1 MDFQLGIDSKAS
13 IISVDIRA
21 SKVNAKVE
29 EVNMCKP
36 SEAAHIIFSFLQI
49 FFFSPN
55 LFFSNLLWSP
65 KEYENKDKD
74 TNFWTQ
80 KFLPL
85 FTVESHSLFVAVAE
99 GEVNIVIIV
108 MLLDTWDAGLQ
119 KLKSKIFVRI
129 FENSIWG
136 LEKKFGKNSIEF
148 LKLNTLL

>member
-1 MDFQLGIDSKAS
+1 MLRLKKWTCVSHLKQLIL
-13 IISVDIRA
+13 
-21 SKVNAKVE
+21 
-29 EVNMCKP
+29 
-36 SEAAHIIFSFLQI
+36 FFLSCR
-49 FFFSPN
+49 FLFFSPN

-85 FTVESHSLFVAVAE
+85 FTVESHSRFVAVAE

-119 KLKSKIFVRI
+119 KFNSKIFVRI

-136 LEKKFGKNSIEF
+136 LEKKFGKKSIEF
-148 LKLNTLL
+148 LKLNTLF